1 MKDDRSHKNNQKSRK
16 KHVVKMNSS
25 QVNQISICKK

>member
-1 MKDDRSHKNNQKSRK
+1 MKDDRSHKNSQKSRK
-16 KHVVKMNSS
+16 KYGVKKNSS

>member
-1 MKDDRSHKNNQKSRK
+1 MQEDRSHKNSQKPRK
-16 KHVVKMNSS
+16 KHGVNKNSS